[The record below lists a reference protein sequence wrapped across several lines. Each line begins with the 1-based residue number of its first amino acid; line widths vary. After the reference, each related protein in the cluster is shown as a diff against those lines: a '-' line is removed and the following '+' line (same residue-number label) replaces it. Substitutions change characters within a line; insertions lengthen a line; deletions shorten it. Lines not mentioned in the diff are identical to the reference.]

1 MHMTRGQAMATTFS
15 GIGSFTFSASVLGT
29 ETTGAAA
36 SAENGTAAKSLA
48 ATGDTLTISPE
59 GLRLAAAQKQE
70 EDSDES
76 ASASKI
82 KDKMKDIQKLIREL
96 QEQIRQIEEQNLSDE
111 QKRQKIQML
120 QSQISQYQEQLADL
134 QKALT
139 GSSRNP
145 GGTRAE
151 GASMSLT

>member
-1 MHMTRGQAMATTFS
+1 MTSNISSLGD
-15 GIGSFTFSASVLGT
+15 FTLSASVTGT
-29 ETTGAAA
+29 ATTDAAESGVAGGASTAA
-36 SAENGTAAKSLA
+36 S
-48 ATGDTLTISPE
+48 GDVVDFSEE
-59 GLRLAAAQKQE
+59 GLRLAATGIQKQD

-76 ASASKI
+76 AAASKI

-96 QEQIRQIEEQNLSDE
+96 QEQIREIEEQNLSDE

-120 QSQISQYQEQLADL
+120 QSQISQYQSQLADL
-134 QKALT
+134 QKSLT
-139 GSSRNP
+139 GSGGNP